1 MAVGTAPKVGF
12 LERRVTF
19 FCCFLTLDDS
29 ERRLSFR
36 VPFVFAS
43 DVQVHWSDDC
53 GLLNSTFSDFPSATE
68 PGMCHSLCVNGCGTN
83 PVHFYLLPLALV
95 SRGCRS
101 DECLGWVISS
111 ERLVGRLLEDRLR

>member
-12 LERRVTF
+12 LEGVTF
-19 FCCFLTLDDS
+19 FSCFLTLDDS

-53 GLLNSTFSDFPSATE
+53 GFLNFRLFRFLVINRTRYV
-68 PGMCHSLCVNGCGTN
+68 HSLC
-83 PVHFYLLPLALV
+83 Y
-95 SRGCRS
+95 
-101 DECLGWVISS
+101 WV
-111 ERLVGRLLEDRLR
+111 RN